1 MKIGRGKLFEML
13 KGICNITDINC
24 TKKKKKRKCF
34 IHSLR
39 KFIAQN

>member
-24 TKKKKKRKCF
+24 TKKKKRKCF